1 MRRKKERVMDKMRS
15 RRVIKKDE
23 RERER
28 ERERWEGSCFP
39 VLSVKL

>member
-23 RERER
+23 RER
-28 ERERWEGSCFP
+28 WEGSCFP